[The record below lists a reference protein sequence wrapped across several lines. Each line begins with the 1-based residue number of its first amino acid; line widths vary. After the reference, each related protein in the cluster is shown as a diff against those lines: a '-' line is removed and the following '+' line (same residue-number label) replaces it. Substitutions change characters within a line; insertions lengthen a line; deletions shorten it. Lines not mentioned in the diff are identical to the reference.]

1 MPSEQ
6 LAFHKSF
13 EYFNKYNPFVQSSP
27 EEAFDQKMW
36 SMIQSVSSRDIYMHH
51 LYSKALNS
59 NSRKLNL
66 ELMKELQKIMII
78 EETFANILDVSLAQL
93 LEDQKDLTTKY
104 VPTDFDC
111 LRELI
116 GEYETSCN
124 LINETSRKFIKYFVR
139 ECENPT

>member
-1 MPSEQ
+1 
-6 LAFHKSF
+6 
-13 EYFNKYNPFVQSSP
+13 
-27 EEAFDQKMW
+27 
-36 SMIQSVSSRDIYMHH
+36 MHH